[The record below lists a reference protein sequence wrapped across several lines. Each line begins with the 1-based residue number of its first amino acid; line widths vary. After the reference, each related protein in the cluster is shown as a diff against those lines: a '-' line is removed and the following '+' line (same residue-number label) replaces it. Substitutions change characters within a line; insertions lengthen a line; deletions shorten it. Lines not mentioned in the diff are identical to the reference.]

1 MIKKVL
7 CTAFCALTVGT
18 TSISAQATDIGM
30 ETATAASVVG
40 LLPQTMAS
48 YWGEDGIN
56 VQLSM
61 GQTLTK
67 SLLKVASGKLDSAIV
82 PTPAFYALQDGKG
95 PYAKMG
101 DKAVALSKNV
111 RALFGFPASFYHAVV
126 WADSDIKSW
135 EDAVG
140 KRVYIGPP
148 AGAANNQIRSLAKAG
163 GLEPGTYEEVKTPW
177 GVASQSFQDG
187 QFDVY
192 VGSFGLGSQSLSE
205 MSLQRPIRLLS
216 VKPENRNPPKTAGMA
231 GGVIPAGTYPGV
243 VNESDV
249 YTFQTLMFVGV
260 NKDMPDDVAYQ
271 LTKSYLENVSKIAE
285 SNPLMKHLGSAD
297 PFAGVVGQIHPGA
310 ARYYEEQGIEIPEEY
325 K

>member
-7 CTAFCALTVGT
+7 CTTLCALTVGVMP
-18 TSISAQATDIGM
+18 ISAQANDIGM

-67 SLLKVASGKLDSAIV
+67 SLLKVATGKLDSAVV
-82 PTPAFYALQDGKG
+82 PTPAFYALQAGKG

-101 DKAVALSKNV
+101 EKASALSKNV
-111 RALFGFPASFYHAVV
+111 RALFGFPASMYHAVT
-126 WADSDIKSW
+126 WADSGIESW

-148 AGAANNQIRSLAKAG
+148 AGAANAQITALVKAG
-163 GLEPGTYEEVKTPW
+163 GLEPGSYEAVKAPW

-192 VGSFGLGSQSLSE
+192 VGSFGLGSQSLAE

-216 VKPENRNPPKTAGMA
+216 VKPENRVPSKSVGMA
-231 GGVIPAGTYPGV
+231 DGVIPAGTYPGV

-249 YTFQTLMFVGV
+249 YTFQTLMFIGV
-260 NKDMPDDVAYQ
+260 NEDMSDEIAYQ
-271 LTKSYLENVSKIAE
+271 LTKSYFENVSKIAE
-285 SNPLMKHLGSAD
+285 GNPLMKHLVSAD
-297 PFAGVVGQIHPGA
+297 PFVGVAAKIHPGA
-310 ARYYEEQGIEIPEEY
+310 ARYYAERGIEIPDEY